1 MKTPK
6 LSPNCPQLLNPI
18 TAENQFPEWYS
29 VAEAMTYSRFSKG
42 LLYSLMNR
50 GLIKSVSLRE
60 RGMVKGKRIISVD
73 SLRSFLNSRASG
85 GHPDKTATAPSA

>member
-1 MKTPK
+1 MKIPK
-6 LSPNCPQLLNPI
+6 LSPKIPKPLNPI
-18 TAENQFPEWYS
+18 APENQFPEWYS

-73 SLRSFLNSRASG
+73 SLRSFLHSRASG
-85 GHPDKTATAPSA
+85 GHSNKTATAPSA